1 MQCAI
6 PSKIREM
13 TRILEI
19 IGFVIDL
26 RVCWGQGFR
35 GQNGVGVK
43 VRNLLKTKVKNEE
56 NRSDNFEYH
65 SCLRFIE
72 NYQLGSNWGQVKIG

>member
-6 PSKIREM
+6 PSQIREM

-26 RVCWGQGFR
+26 RVYWGQGCR
-35 GQNGVGVK
+35 GQTGVGVK
-43 VRNLLKTKVKNEE
+43 VRDLPKT
-56 NRSDNFEYH
+56 
-65 SCLRFIE
+65 
-72 NYQLGSNWGQVKIG
+72 QVKTEKTGVITLDITPV

>member
-35 GQNGVGVK
+35 GQTGIDVK
-43 VRNLLKTKVKNEE
+43 VWYLPKT
-56 NRSDNFEYH
+56 
-65 SCLRFIE
+65 
-72 NYQLGSNWGQVKIG
+72 QVKMKKTGVIT